1 MRNFNLE
8 DLIFENR
15 NKEYGAYV
23 LRKEYSDNMMKG
35 MFTSFSIMFVI
46 FVLPKLFVN
55 SPIEA
60 DKITPVDLGGIIL
73 EEIISP
79 PLTIVPPPPAQVP
92 AGEKIKQVAFVDPK
106 VVENIE
112 NTETKPPTQE
122 VLSTAVIGTN
132 NSDGKDATVADISP
146 NENKDNKNVG
156 TAIVESDN
164 NIIKE
169 ANDEI
174 IDFASEKPEF
184 PGGHSAMFKYFQ
196 NNVRYPSI
204 AREEGMEGT
213 VVLRFTVTKK
223 GQIKDIKIV
232 RSVAGGC
239 DEEAIRVVKDMPSWK
254 PGKHN
259 GQFVNVA
266 YNLPIK
272 FKLSR

>member
-1 MRNFNLE
+1 MRNFSIE

-35 MFTSFSIMFVI
+35 MFTSFSVIFVI
-46 FVLPKLFVN
+46 FVLPKLFVH
-55 SPIEA
+55 SPIEV

-73 EEIISP
+73 EEIIYP
-79 PLTIVPPPPAQVP
+79 PKRIVPPSPAQVP
-92 AGEKIKQVAFVDPK
+92 TGENIKQVAFVDPK
-106 VVENIE
+106 VVESIN
-112 NTETKPPTQE
+112 NTEAKPPSQE
-122 VLSTAVIGTN
+122 DLSTAVIGTTD
-132 NSDGKDATVADISP
+132 SDGKDASATDISSP
-146 NENKDNKNVG
+146 VNKDNNHQG

-164 NIIKE
+164 TSTKK
-169 ANDEI
+169 ANDDI
-174 IDFASEKPEF
+174 IDFASEMPEF
-184 PGGHSAMFKYFQ
+184 PGGHTALFKYFQ
-196 NNVRYPSI
+196 NNVRYPAM
-204 AREEGMEGT
+204 AREEGIEGT
-213 VVLRFTVTKK
+213 VVLRFTVTRN
-223 GQIKDIKIV
+223 GQIKDLKIV

-239 DEEAIRVVKDMPSWK
+239 DEEAMRVVKEMPAWK